1 MSAASLLPFED
12 QCGICLALLHSGRCP
27 VCDLVPVKV
36 SPATPDL
43 AALLTG
49 AEPQWAGTAYVVIT
63 PMGEITLRAGEGDL
77 RLDVER
83 FGGAVASALLNE
95 VVTLD
100 LVTDLLLI
108 LRHGAEGL
116 WANGRQDFPLPTGLA
131 TLSGLPAGVRLTV
144 DRMGGAVA
152 WVDLDRD
159 AVGDLAAQLMLSL
172 RRRHWGAA

>member
-1 MSAASLLPFED
+1 
-12 QCGICLALLHSGRCP
+12 
-27 VCDLVPVKV
+27 
-36 SPATPDL
+36 
-43 AALLTG
+43 
-49 AEPQWAGTAYVVIT
+49 
-63 PMGEITLRAGEGDL
+63 MGEITLRAGEGNL